1 MAASRPELL
10 RRVAQVLLDLEL
22 LSEAPASQGFDARP
36 RIRAPTAA
44 GGSPAGPSGPR
55 GGTRLEWQL
64 AGLGR
69 WCEGA
74 ERDVESSRRGPRVE
88 AETRVKFRA
97 RVVDEHRGTH
107 YKQVAVIERISES
120 LVRKFRREA
129 GVRETYGLPVESDDQ
144 LERRSSGWT
153 RAR

>member
-36 RIRAPTAA
+36 RINAPTAA
-44 GGSPAGPSGPR
+44 GGALGPSGPR
-55 GGTRLEWQL
+55 GGTRLEQQL

-74 ERDVESSRRGPRVE
+74 EREVEAARRGPRVE
-88 AETRVKFRA
+88 AETRVQFRA
-97 RVVDEHRGTH
+97 RVVAEHRGVH
-107 YKQVAVIERISES
+107 YKQVALIERISDS
-120 LVRKFRREA
+120 FVRKIRREA
-129 GVRETYGLPVESDDQ
+129 GLRDTYGLPVGPKISAGRGE
-144 LERRSSGWT
+144 
-153 RAR
+153 